1 MLEIFGISLA
11 CIVVGVQMTEVFKFV
26 QALALVALSI
36 TGEPARDTIPL
47 L

>member
-1 MLEIFGISLA
+1 MLEIFGISLS

-26 QALALVALSI
+26 QALALVARVLRANRREIQSH
-36 TGEPARDTIPL
+36 L